1 MTSLASSSDLPG
13 AGVPYTGPDVS
24 VVPPAGAASLS
35 ASAVS
40 WGAIF
45 AGAAGAA
52 ALSLILLLLG
62 TGLGLSSAS
71 AFSSQGASAAT
82 LGMAGILWITFTQLA
97 ASGMGGYLAGRLR
110 SRWTA
115 VHTDEVYFR
124 DTAHGFLAWAVATLV
139 TAAFLASS
147 VSAIV
152 GTGAQAVG
160 SAAGGVATAGAAAA
174 AGAGAGAA
182 RSSGSSSGMPG
193 AGDATGYFVDSL
205 FRPDM
210 NAAAAPAATAP
221 ATSAT
226 STTPADPAAP
236 AAAAVPSTGMAAS
249 AGPST
254 ATVQT
259 NAATSAEVSRIMAS
273 ALRAGNL
280 PQDDAKYVGRL
291 VAQRTGM
298 SQADAEKRVNDVFA
312 KAQAK
317 IRDTEAAA
325 REAADKARK
334 TSAHAALWLFI
345 SLLVGAFVA
354 SFAATYGGRRRDL

>member
-1 MTSLASSSDLPG
+1 MTSIASTPDLPG
-13 AGVPYTGPDVS
+13 AGVAYAAP
-24 VVPPAGAASLS
+24 VPASATSLS

-52 ALSLILLLLG
+52 ALSLILLVLG

-82 LGMAGILWITFTQLA
+82 LGMAGIAWITFTQLA
-97 ASGMGGYLAGRLR
+97 ASGLGGYLAGRLR

-124 DTAHGFLAWAVATLV
+124 DTAHGFLSWAVATLV

-147 VSAIV
+147 ISAII
-152 GTGAQAVG
+152 GTGVQAAG
-160 SAAGGVATAGAAAA
+160 AAAGGVATAGASAAVSA
-174 AGAGAGAA
+174 RPAGGSGAPT
-182 RSSGSSSGMPG
+182 GS
-193 AGDATGYFVDSL
+193 DVTGYFVDSL

-210 NAAAAPAATAP
+210 NAAAPVAPV
-221 ATSAT
+221 
-226 STTPADPAAP
+226 PADPAA
-236 AAAAVPSTGMAAS
+236 AATAATAAP

-254 ATVQT
+254 AVVQT
-259 NAATSAEVSRIMAS
+259 NAATAAEVSRIMAS
-273 ALRAGNL
+273 ALRSGTL
-280 PQDDAKYVGRL
+280 PQDDARYVGRL
-291 VAQRTGM
+291 VSQRTGM
-298 SQADAEKRVNDVFA
+298 PQADAEKRVTEVFG

-317 IRDTEAAA
+317 LRDAEATA
-325 REAADKARK
+325 RDAADKARK

-345 SLLVGAFVA
+345 SLLIGAFVA
-354 SFAATYGGRRRDL
+354 SFAATVGGRQRDL